1 MTLCTAWIRKTGEN
15 DELIF
20 VTDSCLSAG
29 ERWPT
34 GIKLFDLPRKDALIC
49 FAGRTDRAYP
59 LILNLISALQYNKEF
74 QDKSKDVSDLAL
86 FVSELFTDLVY
97 LISENSEPV
106 DQLRAEA
113 NFLFGGWSWKLQE
126 FVLFK
131 IYYDPTEQKFV
142 FNDSL
147 ADLRKKS
154 KQVVFIGDHLDEAK
168 QLLNRE
174 FEGDNSDNL
183 ADMEPLKV
191 LSIMSRDQ
199 ERFSTIRGAL
209 QIAKVYKSGHNE
221 FFGVMWPSIKGKPH
235 FLGKEYKLF
244 EKPEVRYFD
253 PDTLVIHEMALP
265 EYLDVISETLFGD
278 YVSFVEKCYPSGK
291 LTPTLSKSERK
302 ILLEVMKH
310 AFYNSVVNDLQD
322 PAINGQE
329 EEAEQEEIEGP
340 EMVEGV
346 AEEFAVG
353 ANAMAAEVIPAVE
366 VEEAQPEINTEENN
380 GDDKQE

>member
-1 MTLCTAWIRKTGEN
+1 MTLCTAWIRKAGTNE
-15 DELIF
+15 ELIF
-20 VTDSCLSAG
+20 ATDSCLSAG

-74 QDKSKDVSDLAL
+74 QDKAKDVSDLAL
-86 FVSELFTDLVY
+86 FVSDLFTQLVY
-97 LISENSEPV
+97 LIDDYSSQDVHE
-106 DQLRAEA
+106 LRAEA
-113 NFLFGGWSWKLQE
+113 NFLFGGWSWKLQQ

-131 IYYDPTEQKFV
+131 IFYDPQEQKFV
-142 FNDSL
+142 FVDCL
-147 ADLRKKS
+147 AEKKS
-154 KQVVFIGDHLDEAK
+154 RQVVFIGDQLEDAK
-168 QLLNRE
+168 ALYYRE
-174 FEGDNSDNL
+174 FEGEKSENVL
-183 ADMEPLKV
+183 DMEPLKV
-191 LSIMSRDQ
+191 LTIMSRDRA
-199 ERFSTIRGAL
+199 EFTSIMGAL

-221 FFGVMWPSIKGKPH
+221 MFGVMWPSIKGKPH

-278 YVSFVEKCYPSGK
+278 YVSFVEKCYPNGK
-291 LTPTLSKSERK
+291 LTTNLSKSERK
-302 ILLEVMKH
+302 LLLEVIKH
-310 AFYNSVVNDLQD
+310 SFYQSVVNDLKD

-329 EEAEQEEIEGP
+329 EEAEQEEMEGP
-340 EMVEGV
+340 ELVEAV

-366 VEEAQPEINTEENN
+366 AEEAQPEINTEENN
-380 GDDKQE
+380 GDNKQE

>member
-1 MTLCTAWIRKTGEN
+1 MTLCTAWIRKTGDN

-20 VTDSCLSAG
+20 ATDSCLSAG

-59 LILNLISALQYNKEF
+59 LILNLISSLQYNKEF
-74 QDKSKDVSDLAL
+74 QDKSKDISDLAL
-86 FVSELFTDLVY
+86 FVSELFTELVY
-97 LISENSEPV
+97 LITENSEPV

-131 IYYDPTEQKFV
+131 IFYDTAEQKFV

-199 ERFSTIRGAL
+199 ENFSTIRGAL

-235 FLGKEYKLF
+235 FLGKEYRLF
-244 EKPEVRYFD
+244 EKPEVRYID

-265 EYLDVISETLFGD
+265 EYLDIISETLFGD
-278 YVSFVEKCYPSGK
+278 YVSFVEKCYPNGK
-291 LTPTLSKSERK
+291 LTNNLSKSERK
-302 ILLEVMKH
+302 LLLEVIKH
-310 AFYNSVVNDLQD
+310 SFYQSVVNDLKD

-329 EEAEQEEIEGP
+329 EEAEQEELEGP
-340 EMVEGV
+340 ELVEAV
-346 AEEFAVG
+346 AKEFAVG
-353 ANAMAAEVIPAVE
+353 ANAMAVEVISVASAT
-366 VEEAQPEINTEENN
+366 EALPEINTEENN
-380 GDDKQE
+380 GHNKQE

>member
-1 MTLCTAWIRKTGEN
+1 MTLCTAWIRKTGDN

-20 VTDSCLSAG
+20 ATDSCLSAG

-86 FVSELFTDLVY
+86 FVSELFTELVY

-113 NFLFGGWSWKLQE
+113 NFLFGGWSWKEQE

-131 IYYDPTEQKFV
+131 IFYDSAEQKFI
-142 FNDSL
+142 FNDSF
-147 ADLRKKS
+147 ADLKKKS
-154 KQVVFIGDHLDEAK
+154 RQVVFIGDNIDEAR

-174 FEGDNSDNL
+174 FEGEKSGNL

-199 ERFSTIRGAL
+199 ENFSTIRGAI

-244 EKPEVRYFD
+244 QKPEVRYFD
-253 PDTLVIHEMALP
+253 PDTLVVHEMALP
-265 EYLDVISETLFGD
+265 EYLETISETLFGD
-278 YVSFVEKCYPSGK
+278 YLSFVEKCYPNGK
-291 LTPTLSKSERK
+291 LTTNLSKSERK
-302 ILLEVMKH
+302 LLLEVIKH
-310 AFYNSVVNDLQD
+310 SFYQSVVNDLKD
-322 PAINGQE
+322 PVINGQE
-329 EEAEQEEIEGP
+329 EEAEQEEMESP
-340 EMVEGV
+340 ELVEAV
-346 AEEFAVG
+346 EEELAV
-353 ANAMAAEVIPAVE
+353 AAEVIPAVE
-366 VEEAQPEINTEENN
+366 AEEAQPEINTDEHN
-380 GDDKQE
+380 GDNKQE

>member
-1 MTLCTAWIRKTGEN
+1 MTLCTAWIRKTGDN

-20 VTDSCLSAG
+20 ATDSCLSAG

-74 QDKSKDVSDLAL
+74 QDKAKDVSDLAL
-86 FVSELFTDLVY
+86 FVSDLFTQLVY

-131 IYYDPTEQKFV
+131 IYYDPAEQKFV

-154 KQVVFIGDHLDEAK
+154 KQVVFIGDHLEEAK
-168 QLLNRE
+168 QLLNKE

-199 ERFSTIRGAL
+199 ENFSTIRGAL

-278 YVSFVEKCYPSGK
+278 YVSFVEKCYPNGK
-291 LTPTLSKSERK
+291 LTNNLSKSERK

-322 PAINGQE
+322 PSINDQQE
-329 EEAEQEEIEGP
+329 EVEQEEIIGP
-340 EMVEGV
+340 ELVEAV
-346 AEEFAVG
+346 AEEFAEG
-353 ANAMAAEVIPAVE
+353 ANAIAVE
-366 VEEAQPEINTEENN
+366 VVPMVEAEEAQPEINTEENN
-380 GDDKQE
+380 GDNKQE

>member
-1 MTLCTAWIRKTGEN
+1 MTLCTAWIRKTGDN

-20 VTDSCLSAG
+20 ATDSCLSAG

-86 FVSELFTDLVY
+86 FVSDLFTQLVY
-97 LISENSEPV
+97 LIDDYSSQDVHE
-106 DQLRAEA
+106 LRAEA
-113 NFLFGGWSWKLQE
+113 NFLFGGWSWKLQQ

-131 IYYDPTEQKFV
+131 IFYDPQEQKFV
-142 FNDSL
+142 FVDCL
-147 ADLRKKS
+147 AEKKS
-154 KQVVFIGDHLDEAK
+154 RQVVFIGDQLEDAK
-168 QLLNRE
+168 ALYYRE
-174 FEGDNSDNL
+174 FEGEKSENL
-183 ADMEPLKV
+183 LDMEPLKV
-191 LSIMSRDQ
+191 LTIMSRDRA
-199 ERFSTIRGAL
+199 EFTSIMGAL
-209 QIAKVYKSGHNE
+209 QIAKIYKSGHNE
-221 FFGVMWPSIKGKPH
+221 MFGVMWPSIMGKPH

-265 EYLDVISETLFGD
+265 EYLEVISETLFGD
-278 YVSFVEKCYPSGK
+278 YVSFVEKCYPNGR
-291 LTPTLSKSERK
+291 LTTNLSKSERK

-322 PAINGQE
+322 PAINGQLE
-329 EEAEQEEIEGP
+329 EEGQEEIEVP
-340 EMVEGV
+340 EMVEAV

-353 ANAMAAEVIPAVE
+353 ANAMAVEVIPSVE
-366 VEEAQPEINTEENN
+366 AEEAQPEINTEENN
-380 GDDKQE
+380 GDNKQE

>member
-1 MTLCTAWIRKTGEN
+1 MTLCTAWIRKTGDN

-20 VTDSCLSAG
+20 ATDSCLSAG

-74 QDKSKDVSDLAL
+74 QDKAKDVSDLAL
-86 FVSELFTDLVY
+86 FVSDLFTQLVY

-131 IYYDPTEQKFV
+131 IYYDPAEQKFV

-154 KQVVFIGDHLDEAK
+154 KQVVFIGDHLEEAK
-168 QLLNRE
+168 QLLNKE

-199 ERFSTIRGAL
+199 ENFSTIRGAL

-278 YVSFVEKCYPSGK
+278 YVSFVEKCYPNGK
-291 LTPTLSKSERK
+291 LTNNLSKSERK
-302 ILLEVMKH
+302 LLLEVMKH
-310 AFYNSVVNDLQD
+310 GFYNSVVNDLLD
-322 PAINGQE
+322 PRINDQQE
-329 EEAEQEEIEGP
+329 EVEQEDFESPELIEA
-340 EMVEGV
+340 V
-346 AEEFAVG
+346 AEEFAEG
-353 ANAMAAEVIPAVE
+353 ANAMAVEVIPVVE
-366 VEEAQPEINTEENN
+366 AEEAQPEIKSEEDN
-380 GDDKQE
+380 GDNKQE

>member
-1 MTLCTAWIRKTGEN
+1 MTLCTAWIRKTGDN

-20 VTDSCLSAG
+20 ATDSCLNAG

-74 QDKSKDVSDLAL
+74 QDRSKDVADLAL

-97 LISENSEPV
+97 LISENTEPV

-131 IYYDPTEQKFV
+131 IFYDPAEQKFV

-278 YVSFVEKCYPSGK
+278 YVSFVEKCYPNGK
-291 LTPTLSKSERK
+291 LTTNLSKSERK
-302 ILLEVMKH
+302 LLLEVIKH
-310 AFYNSVVNDLQD
+310 SFYQSVVNDLKD
-322 PAINGQE
+322 PSINGQE
-329 EEAEQEEIEGP
+329 DEAEQEEMEGP
-340 EMVEGV
+340 EMVEAL

-366 VEEAQPEINTEENN
+366 AEEAQPEIKSEENN
-380 GDDKQE
+380 GDNKQE

>member
-1 MTLCTAWIRKTGEN
+1 MTLCTAWIRKTGDN

-20 VTDSCLSAG
+20 ATDSCLSAG

-74 QDKSKDVSDLAL
+74 QDKAKDVSDLAL
-86 FVSELFTDLVY
+86 FVSDLFTQLVY
-97 LISENSEPV
+97 LIDDYSSQDVHE
-106 DQLRAEA
+106 LRAEA
-113 NFLFGGWSWKLQE
+113 NFLFGGWSWKLQQ

-131 IYYDPTEQKFV
+131 IYYEPQEQKFV
-142 FNDSL
+142 FVDCL
-147 ADLRKKS
+147 AEKKS
-154 KQVVFIGDHLDEAK
+154 RQVVFIGDQLEDAK
-168 QLLNRE
+168 ALYYRE
-174 FEGDNSDNL
+174 FEGEKSENVL
-183 ADMEPLKV
+183 DMEPLKV
-191 LSIMSRDQ
+191 LTIMSRDRA
-199 ERFSTIRGAL
+199 EFTSIMGAL

-221 FFGVMWPSIKGKPH
+221 MFGVMWPSIKGKPH

-265 EYLDVISETLFGD
+265 EYLDVISEALFGD

-291 LTPTLSKSERK
+291 LTNNLSKSERK
-302 ILLEVMKH
+302 LLLEVIKH
-310 AFYNSVVNDLQD
+310 SFYQSVVNDLKD

-340 EMVEGV
+340 ELVEAV
-346 AEEFAVG
+346 AEEFAEG
-353 ANAMAAEVIPAVE
+353 ANAMAVEVIPAVE
-366 VEEAQPEINTEENN
+366 AEEAQPEIKSEEDN
-380 GDDKQE
+380 GDNKQE

>member
-1 MTLCTAWIRKTGEN
+1 MTLCTAWIRKTGDN

-20 VTDSCLSAG
+20 ATDSCLSAG

-74 QDKSKDVSDLAL
+74 QDKAKDVSDLAL
-86 FVSELFTDLVY
+86 FVSDLFTQLVY
-97 LISENSEPV
+97 LIDDYSSQDVHE
-106 DQLRAEA
+106 LRAEA
-113 NFLFGGWSWKLQE
+113 NFLFGGWSWKLQQ

-131 IYYDPTEQKFV
+131 IFYEPQEQKFV
-142 FNDSL
+142 FVDCL
-147 ADLRKKS
+147 AEKKS
-154 KQVVFIGDHLDEAK
+154 RQVVFIGDQLEDAK
-168 QLLNRE
+168 ALYYRE
-174 FEGDNSDNL
+174 FEGEKSENL
-183 ADMEPLKV
+183 LDMEPLKV
-191 LSIMSRDQ
+191 LTIMSRDRA
-199 ERFSTIRGAL
+199 EFTSIMGAL

-221 FFGVMWPSIKGKPH
+221 MFGVMWPSIKGKPH

-278 YVSFVEKCYPSGK
+278 YVSFVEKCYPNGK
-291 LTPTLSKSERK
+291 LTTNLSKSERK
-302 ILLEVMKH
+302 LLLEVIKH
-310 AFYNSVVNDLQD
+310 SFYQSVVNDLKD

-329 EEAEQEEIEGP
+329 EEAEQEEMEGA
-340 EMVEGV
+340 EMVEAV

-366 VEEAQPEINTEENN
+366 AEEAQPEIKSEENN
-380 GDDKQE
+380 GDNKQE

>member
-1 MTLCTAWIRKTGEN
+1 MTLCTAWIRKTGDN

-20 VTDSCLSAG
+20 ATDSCLSAG

-86 FVSELFTDLVY
+86 FVSELFTELVY

-131 IYYDPTEQKFV
+131 IYYDLAEKKFI

-154 KQVVFIGDHLDEAK
+154 KQVVFIGDNLDDAK

-265 EYLDVISETLFGD
+265 EYLDVISESLFGD
-278 YVSFVEKCYPSGK
+278 YVSFVEKCYPNGK
-291 LTPTLSKSERK
+291 FTNNLSKSERK

-310 AFYNSVVNDLQD
+310 AFYNSVVNDLKE
-322 PAINGQE
+322 PTLNGQE
-329 EEAEQEEIEGP
+329 EAEQVEIESP
-340 EMVEGV
+340 EMVEAV
-346 AEEFAVG
+346 AEEFVVG
-353 ANAMAAEVIPAVE
+353 ANAVATEVIPAVE
-366 VEEAQPEINTEENN
+366 AEEAQPEINTEENN
-380 GDDKQE
+380 GDNKQE

>member
-1 MTLCTAWIRKTGEN
+1 MTLCTAWIRKTGDN

-20 VTDSCLSAG
+20 ATDSCLSAG

-74 QDKSKDVSDLAL
+74 QDKAKDVSDLAL
-86 FVSELFTDLVY
+86 FVSDLFTQLVY
-97 LISENSEPV
+97 LIDDYSSQDVHE
-106 DQLRAEA
+106 LRAEA
-113 NFLFGGWSWKLQE
+113 NFLFGGWSWKLQQ

-131 IYYDPTEQKFV
+131 IYYEPQEQKFV
-142 FNDSL
+142 FVDCL
-147 ADLRKKS
+147 AEKKS
-154 KQVVFIGDHLDEAK
+154 RQVVFIGDQLEDAK
-168 QLLNRE
+168 ALYYRE
-174 FEGDNSDNL
+174 FEGEKSENVL
-183 ADMEPLKV
+183 DMEPLKV
-191 LSIMSRDQ
+191 LTIMSRDRA
-199 ERFSTIRGAL
+199 EFTSIMGAL

-221 FFGVMWPSIKGKPH
+221 MFGVMWPSIKGKPH

-278 YVSFVEKCYPSGK
+278 YVSFVEKCYPNGK
-291 LTPTLSKSERK
+291 LTNNLSKSERK
-302 ILLEVMKH
+302 LLLEVIKH
-310 AFYNSVVNDLQD
+310 SFYQSVVNDLKD

-340 EMVEGV
+340 ELVEAV
-346 AEEFAVG
+346 KEEFAEG
-353 ANAMAAEVIPAVE
+353 ANAMAAEIIPAVE
-366 VEEAQPEINTEENN
+366 AEEAQSEIKSEENN
-380 GDDKQE
+380 GDNKQE